1 MNIKKIA
8 ELLPEGL
15 SEGLINEIAS
25 LVESTI
31 EDRVKQEKKKLETK
45 VLGFLRAQIDSYKD
59 QAQKELELESEVY
72 RNAKLMESVKAMLS
86 LEITEKDENIAL
98 EQVVKENSEFEKQV
112 EILTEELTKQLEHT
126 EKLEKALTILDN
138 KYDSLVNEH
147 TDLVKEHKDVLA
159 SPREVKNSSGKA
171 IVISESEKQQKP
183 SVTNPFLTDDVL
195 RGAGLKK

>member
-45 VLGFLRAQIDSYKD
+45 VLGFLRAQVDSYKD
-59 QAQKELELESEVY
+59 QAQKELELENETY

-98 EQVVKENSEFEKQV
+98 EQVVKENAEFDRQV
-112 EILTEELTKQLEHT
+112 DILTEELAKQLEHVS
-126 EKLEKALTILDN
+126 KLEKALTILDN
-138 KYDSLVNEH
+138 KYESLESEH
-147 TDLVKEHKDVLA
+147 TQLIKEHNDVLA
-159 SPREVKNSSGKA
+159 SPKEVKNSSGKA
-171 IVISESEKQQKP
+171 IVISESEKQRKP
-183 SVTNPFLTDDVL
+183 SAINPFLTEDVL

>member
-86 LEITEKDENIAL
+86 IEITEKDENIAL